1 MTMASRRLGA
11 AAPASTSA
19 PAYELICDGCA
30 TRTTA
35 KHKSGWRTLMLNRGF
50 LEISDNHGTVEHVVE
65 FHLCGD
71 CDDKLDENKVMRAL
85 VTVIQK

>member
-11 AAPASTSA
+11 AAPANTLA
-19 PAYELICDGCA
+19 PIYELICDGCA

-35 KHKSGWRTLMLNRGF
+35 KHKSGWRTLVLNRGF
-50 LEISDNHGTVEHVVE
+50 LEISDGAAEHVVE

-71 CDDKLDENKVMRAL
+71 CDDELDENNVMRAL